1 MSGGTFTE
9 ATDVFGLGCV
19 LFAAATRRCPGAGG
33 DARDQMSVRAQR
45 RLPAPLA
52 EAIDSARA
60 EAPADR
66 PTVRELA
73 ASCAAAAG

>member
-1 MSGGTFTE
+1 
-9 ATDVFGLGCV
+9 
-19 LFAAATRRCPGAGG
+19 
-33 DARDQMSVRAQR
+33 VRAQR